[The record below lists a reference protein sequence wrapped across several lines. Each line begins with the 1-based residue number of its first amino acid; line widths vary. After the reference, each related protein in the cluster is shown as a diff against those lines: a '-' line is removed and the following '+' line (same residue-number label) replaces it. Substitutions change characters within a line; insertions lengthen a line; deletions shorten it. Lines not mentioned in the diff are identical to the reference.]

1 MKCSHND
8 SPPSDFRL
16 YPSGAFRLR
25 TQDWLKQA
33 QTHYDSMIYLYDG
46 RRYSMA
52 VYCAHQTLEMIIK
65 AAIVEYGN
73 VTPPKIHKLDELA
86 RQTTLIITPEWY
98 EDLAE
103 ITRHFWRVRYPD
115 FQQYIYTSK
124 EKVAPTIE
132 KTKEVYQWILAQL
145 NQQ

>member
-1 MKCSHND
+1 MKEE
-8 SPPSDFRL
+8 
-16 YPSGAFRLR
+16 
-25 TQDWLKQA
+25 TKDWIKQA
-33 QTHYDSMIYLYDG
+33 KSHFDHMEYLYDG

-52 VYCAHQTLEMIIK
+52 VYCAHQTIEMALK
-65 AAIVEYGN
+65 TAIVEYGN
-73 VTPPKIHKLDELA
+73 ITPPKIHKLDELA
-86 RQTTLIITPEWY
+86 RQTTLSITSTLS

-124 EKVAPTIE
+124 EKIAPTIE

-145 NQQ
+145 NRQ